1 MLLELVQTLDF
12 LLEKMFSWL
21 LLSVWFVLD
30 QEQRASREIENQ
42 DVIIFY
48 TDGSGPTFHG
58 GLGGDLP
65 DTIIQAC

>member
-30 QEQRASREIENQ
+30 QQQRESREIGNQ

-48 TDGSGPTFHG
+48 LDR
-58 GLGGDLP
+58 
-65 DTIIQAC
+65 